1 MFTFSLVDW
10 KIIHVPTN
18 HDNYKRSIRCMAIKQ
33 WRREQGFS
41 IKAIPL
47 YLANITDY
55 FIHVCPNVP
64 VHVALCFPICLF
76 SCLKY
81 HLLLHCYL
89 LSHHCSPK
97 YIQVFV
103 FFFFHLKLD
112 GPIFWLL
119 QYQIIFCKN
128 KLS

>member
-1 MFTFSLVDW
+1 MFTFSVVDW
-10 KIIHVPTN
+10 KLIHVPTN

-47 YLANITDY
+47 YLANITGL
-55 FIHVCPNVP
+55 FHTCMPKC
-64 VHVALCFPICLF
+64 ACTCSSLF
-76 SCLKY
+76 SNLPLQLFQIPSPSPLLFIITPLFTKIYSGVCL
-81 HLLLHCYL
+81 
-89 LSHHCSPK
+89 
-97 YIQVFV
+97 
-103 FFFFHLKLD
+103 FFFHLKLD